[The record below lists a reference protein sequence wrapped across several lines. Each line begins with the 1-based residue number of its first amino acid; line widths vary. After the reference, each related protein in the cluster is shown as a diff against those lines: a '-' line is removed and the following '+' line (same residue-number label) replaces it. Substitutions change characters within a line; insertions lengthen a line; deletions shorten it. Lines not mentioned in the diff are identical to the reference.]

1 MRKYTNLFSNFLYR
15 LVASRQW
22 KFPLLGLVVVLGIVA
37 NRSQPVFS
45 NQMDNDPYSYRVTLP
60 DSGASFETWRET
72 ETNNTAPESEGMA
85 SAPPVTLSPG
95 QLDKQPIITALVP
108 EAQQSITRL
117 GTAKDNQFAQ
127 QDGVYLYGQSPK
139 PSQLGQG
146 YVVFEK
152 RDGKV
157 TGAMYLPDSEYSC
170 FNGTLDKSGE
180 LAMTVNG
187 YPGEVNP
194 TQVASNETVP
204 RINNDEQI
212 TYAYSLT
219 LRDFYRLNTVSNV
232 DRDILKSCQEG
243 GDMPKALSSAYREQ

>member
-1 MRKYTNLFSNFLYR
+1 VHKYTNLLSKFFR
-15 LVASRQW
+15 CLVSSPQW
-22 KFPLLGLVVVLGIVA
+22 RFPLFGLLIILGVVA

-60 DSGASFETWRET
+60 DSGATFETWRET
-72 ETNNTAPESEGMA
+72 ETSNVPETEGMA
-85 SAPPVTLSPG
+85 SAPPVALSPE
-95 QLDKQPIITALVP
+95 LDKQPIITALVP

-117 GTAKDNQFAQ
+117 GAAKDNQFAQ

-187 YPGEVNP
+187 YPGEVNS
-194 TQVASNETVP
+194 TQVVSNEILP
-204 RINNDEQI
+204 RINNDEPVS
-212 TYAYSLT
+212 YAYSLA
-219 LRDFYRLNTVSNV
+219 LRDFYRLNAVSNI
-232 DRDILKSCQEG
+232 DRDILKACQEG
-243 GDMPKALSSAYREQ
+243 SDRQE